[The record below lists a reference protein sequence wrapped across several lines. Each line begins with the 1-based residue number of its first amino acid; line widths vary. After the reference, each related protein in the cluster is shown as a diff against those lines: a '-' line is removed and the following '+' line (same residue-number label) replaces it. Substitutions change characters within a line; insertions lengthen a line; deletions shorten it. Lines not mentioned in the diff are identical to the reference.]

1 MWILNPSLPPQ
12 CHKFLPYITYAQDT
26 IWRMMLKGYT
36 ASVGVIIVLIVYHLG
51 HSNWTVARN
60 GIYLRKIIEHE
71 ALTWIVYCLQAE
83 GSSAES
89 IATIAKVDTV
99 KRRMEAAYETLQVD

>member
-1 MWILNPSLPPQ
+1 M
-12 CHKFLPYITYAQDT
+12 
-26 IWRMMLKGYT
+26 
-36 ASVGVIIVLIVYHLG
+36 V
-51 HSNWTVARN
+51 
-60 GIYLRKIIEHE
+60 YLRKIIERE